1 MPERNMADQ
10 ILTPQRLINGD
21 KDLQTI
27 EDFMKIKDETITTR
41 FGDEIMTMNGLQE
54 EVKKSGG
61 YFKRYTSLSA
71 ANADIANIPLDAVVK
86 VTSAANGGDYEKA
99 AAGATSLTK
108 SPYDPVEA
116 AKLDATTKA
125 NAAKSE
131 AIIAAATDATTK
143 ANAAEAN
150 AKNYTS
156 QKIQSAIRSDQSNL
170 KDQAA
175 FAFTD
180 SRGVRTWLEAT
191 EEGSPTEYARTSM
204 FKSSGALIGII
215 SNYSTGNAVTFVD
228 SADRILGI
236 LNGDESASKEISST
250 SVDLSTWAFFGSSS
264 MMYLQDDVF
273 ALLQNNFDQ
282 VRNAKYYGTSA
293 SRMQHTLANIGV
305 NKASLSFVDGVI
317 DNTARTVTPAGFEFG
332 VPTIHTVNGQL
343 ENGIKGTYK
352 DSTFTAASGSLTV
365 SATTPIKFI
374 SDGSTHRNA
383 VALVNIGKNNV
394 AATGADV
401 DVLAGTRAAV
411 EYLDERNDRHTI
423 VLGHFVNT
431 DQTEIGKAN
440 IISLNNSL
448 RSIYY
453 DRFIDIQAY
462 LMGDQ
467 VWSDVGLTKTQA
479 DIDAIAAGVL
489 PPSLGRNNA
498 HLSAAVDAKLAEK
511 ILNLVIS
518 KGWYA

>member
-1 MPERNMADQ
+1 
-10 ILTPQRLINGD
+10 
-21 KDLQTI
+21 
-27 EDFMKIKDETITTR
+27 
-41 FGDEIMTMNGLQE
+41 
-54 EVKKSGG
+54 
-61 YFKRYTSLSA
+61 
-71 ANADIANIPLDAVVK
+71 
-86 VTSAANGGDYEKA
+86 
-99 AAGATSLTK
+99 
-108 SPYDPVEA
+108 
-116 AKLDATTKA
+116 
-125 NAAKSE
+125 
-131 AIIAAATDATTK
+131 
-143 ANAAEAN
+143 
-150 AKNYTS
+150 
-156 QKIQSAIRSDQSNL
+156 
-170 KDQAA
+170 
-175 FAFTD
+175 
-180 SRGVRTWLEAT
+180 
-191 EEGSPTEYARTSM
+191 
-204 FKSSGALIGII
+204 
-215 SNYSTGNAVTFVD
+215 
-228 SADRILGI
+228 
-236 LNGDESASKEISST
+236 
-250 SVDLSTWAFFGSSS
+250 
-264 MMYLQDDVF
+264 
-273 ALLQNNFDQ
+273 
-282 VRNAKYYGTSA
+282 
-293 SRMQHTLANIGV
+293 
-305 NKASLSFVDGVI
+305 
-317 DNTARTVTPAGFEFG
+317 NTARTVTPAGFEFG

-489 PPSLGRNNA
+489 PPSLGRDNA